1 MTKIL
6 SRGETILNKL
16 LTAHTDFN
24 VEIRLKRGKNAGK
37 DFQELILWVL
47 FWETVTGTK
56 IK

>member
-16 LTAHTDFN
+16 LTAQTDFN

-37 DFQELILWVL
+37 NFQELILRVL
-47 FWETVTGTK
+47 SWEIVTGTM